1 MSDPVTV
8 NEEAPTAG
16 RRLRRLFGSVYAP
29 ISAGTIATGM
39 LIPVLPL
46 YLAEIGLTLRTTS
59 VVLAAAGLGAALA
72 GLPVGSL
79 LARHGERSVMIGALA
94 VIAMAVA
101 ALGLTDTAI
110 ALVALRLGGGSAGA
124 ALRLSRQTYITRTVD
139 DATRGRAMAWI
150 GGSFRISLFVGPLL
164 GGLIADRVGFTA
176 AFAVA
181 GALSAL
187 GLVPAVLS
195 RPAPAR
201 QDPRPHVDGE
211 VSTATTSADPVHVGR
226 PNEGVV
232 TAVRTHRRILLRAG
246 PVFLMVM
253 TVREGRFVVVP
264 LIGDE
269 LGLGPA
275 EVGALVT
282 VGTAADLLLFPVSGW
297 LMDAHG
303 RLAAMVPSFGIIA
316 IGLVVLGLA
325 TSATAAVVA
334 GAVIGIGNGLGSG
347 VMLTFGSDLAPS
359 DSPGPFLAAL
369 AVTQD
374 AGKIVGPLLVGAVGA
389 TAGLGAASITLG
401 VAMFLTIA
409 WLVRGIG
416 ETHQPSVA

>member
-8 NEEAPTAG
+8 NEEASTAG
-16 RRLRRLFGSVYAP
+16 RRLRRLFGPVYAP

-72 GLPVGSL
+72 GLPVGTL

-94 VIAMAVA
+94 VIALAVA
-101 ALGLTDTAI
+101 ALGLTDAAI

-164 GGLIADRVGFTA
+164 GGLIADRIGFSA

-181 GALSAL
+181 GVLSAF
-187 GLVPAVLS
+187 GLVPAILS

-201 QDPRPHVDGE
+201 DDPRPE
-211 VSTATTSADPVHVGR
+211 VGAGRFDADPARVGTSS
-226 PNEGVV
+226 EGVV
-232 TAVRTHRRILLRAG
+232 AAVRTHRRILLRAG

-316 IGLVVLGLA
+316 IGLVVLGVA
-325 TSATAAVVA
+325 TSATIAVVA

-359 DSPGPFLAAL
+359 DAPGPFLAAL

-374 AGKIVGPLLVGAVGA
+374 AGKIAGPLLVGAVGA

-416 ETHQPSVA
+416 ETHRPSPT